1 MANVGQST
9 FLGSTIVMECDENW
23 TCCQREQARRKA
35 DAYNNEIKTNGPLP
49 IASVSPEE
57 EATKELCQ
65 GNAGA
70 RFKRQMKKGSAAA
83 EQAAK
88 NAGAP
93 DCLATEIKN
102 KVNSGAKNL
111 KDAGIEMDHPVDV
124 RFGGP
129 ANTDLVPLDREVN
142 NAFGGM
148 AKNVGNDM
156 LAAGETEVTG
166 LVLYCPPS
174 KGCPDKDFSN
184 VPPET
189 TADAL
194 IEEPSEMTLRGKRS

>member
-1 MANVGQST
+1 
-9 FLGSTIVMECDENW
+9 MECDENW
-23 TCCQREQARRKA
+23 TCCQREQARQKA
-35 DAYNNEIKTNGPLP
+35 DAYNNDIAADGPLP
-49 IASVSPEE
+49 IFPVSPDV
-57 EATKELCQ
+57 EAAKELCQ

-70 RFKRQMKKGSAAA
+70 RFKRQMKKGPAAA

-93 DCLATEIKN
+93 DCLAEEIKN
-102 KVNSGAKNL
+102 KVSAGAKNL

-156 LAAGETEVTG
+156 LAAGQTEVTG

-174 KGCPDKDFSN
+174 KGCPNKDFSN

-189 TADAL
+189 TAGSLLEHTDDM
-194 IEEPSEMTLRGKRS
+194 ILRGKRS